1 MSLLSDAAIFLGAAV
16 VAVPLFKRIGL
27 GAVLGYLVAGGLIG
41 PWGLRLITN
50 VEAILHFSELGVVL
64 LLFLIGLELQP
75 SRLWVLRRAVFG
87 LGGAQVAVTGALIA
101 GIGVALGL
109 RVDAAAIAGV
119 GLSLS
124 STAFVLQILA
134 EKGQMQAQH
143 GRSAFAI
150 LLFQDLAVIP
160 LLAVLPLLGPGAPAE
175 GGGAPAEGGSL
186 ASSLTAVAV
195 VLAVI
200 AGGRY
205 LVRPAFRAIAAAHA
219 HEIFT
224 AAALLLVL
232 GTALLM
238 VHVGLSM
245 SLGAFM
251 AGVLLAD
258 SEYRHELEADIE
270 PFKGLLMGL
279 FFIAVG
285 MSANIGLLVERPA
298 LVLGLVVGMMALK
311 AAVLFGVGRASG
323 HGAASAR
330 DLALALPQG
339 GEFAFVLF
347 GLAAA
352 QGILDRRLSELL
364 VVVVTLSMALTPL
377 LIAVGDALV
386 RRRQRTGPAREFDA
400 IEDSDPRVIIA
411 GYGRFG
417 QIVSRVLRTRKIPFT
432 ALEASAAQVDF
443 VRQYGNKI
451 YYGDASRLDLLRA
464 ARADKAKIFVLAI
477 DDVAS
482 SVKTA
487 EVVKRHFPNL
497 EIYARARNRQHAY
510 QLMDIGVKVLV
521 RETFLSSLEVAERV
535 LEGLGMRAP
544 DARATVERFRAHDE
558 QALLRGHAVHNDEA
572 KLIQTAKQTAQEL
585 ESLFETD
592 ASAPP
597 GDDKAAAV

>member
-1 MSLLSDAAIFLGAAV
+1 MSLLSDAAVFLGAAV

-27 GAVLGYLVAGGLIG
+27 GAVLGYLVAGALLG
-41 PWGLRLITN
+41 PWGLRIITN
-50 VEAILHFSELGVVL
+50 VEDILHFSELGVVL

-87 LGGAQVAVTGALIA
+87 LGGAQVALTGALIA
-101 GIGVALGL
+101 LIGAALGL
-109 RVDAAAIAGV
+109 RADTAAIAGV

-134 EKGQMQAQH
+134 EKGQMQSQH

-160 LLAVLPLLGPGAPAE
+160 LLAVLPLLGAGGAAPAE
-175 GGGAPAEGGSL
+175 GSAV
-186 ASSLTAVAV
+186 ASSLKAAAVL
-195 VLAVI
+195 LAVI

-205 LVRPAFRAIAAAHA
+205 LVRPVFRAIAAAHA

-224 AAALLLVL
+224 AAALLVVL
-232 GTALLM
+232 GTALVM
-238 VHVGLSM
+238 VQVGLSM

-285 MSANIGLLVERPA
+285 MSANIGLVIERPLLVFG
-298 LVLGLVVGMMALK
+298 LVLGVMALK
-311 AAVLFGVGRASG
+311 AAVLFTLGRASG
-323 HGAASAR
+323 HAPGSAR

-347 GLAAA
+347 GLAAG
-352 QGILDRRLSELL
+352 QGIMDRLLADLL

-377 LIAVGDALV
+377 VIALGDALV
-386 RRRQRTGPAREFDA
+386 KRWLRGGPERQFDA
-400 IEDSDPRVIIA
+400 IDDNDPRVIIA

-432 ALEASAAQVDF
+432 ALDASATQVDF
-443 VRQYGNKI
+443 VRKYGNKI

-487 EVVKRHFPNL
+487 EVVKRHFPDL
-497 EIYARARNRQHAY
+497 MIYARARNRQHAY
-510 QLMDIGVKVLV
+510 ALMDIGVTVLE
-521 RETFLSSLEVAERV
+521 RETFLSSLEVAARV
-535 LEGLGMRAP
+535 LEGLGMRER
-544 DARATVERFRAHDE
+544 DARATIARFRAHDE
-558 QALLRGHAVHNDEA
+558 KVLVRGHAVHNDEA
-572 KLIQTAKQTAQEL
+572 KLIEAARQAAQEL
-585 ESLFETD
+585 EGLFESDET
-592 ASAPP
+592 APS
-597 GDDKAAAV
+597 GRDDKAAAV

>member
-1 MSLLSDAAIFLGAAV
+1 MSLLSDAAVFLGAAV

-27 GAVLGYLVAGGLIG
+27 GAVLGYLVAGALLG
-41 PWGLRLITN
+41 PWGLRIITN
-50 VEAILHFSELGVVL
+50 VEDILHFSELGVVL

-101 GIGVALGL
+101 LIGAALGL
-109 RVDAAAIAGV
+109 RADTAAIAGV

-134 EKGQMQAQH
+134 EKGQMQSQH
-143 GRSAFAI
+143 GRSAFGI

-160 LLAVLPLLGPGAPAE
+160 LLAVLPLLSHA
-175 GGGAPAEGGSL
+175 GGAPAEGSAV
-186 ASSLTAVAV
+186 ASSLKAVAV
-195 VLAVI
+195 LLAVV

-205 LVRPAFRAIAAAHA
+205 LVRPVFRAIAATHA

-224 AAALLLVL
+224 AAALLVVL

-238 VHVGLSM
+238 VQVGLSM

-285 MSANIGLLVERPA
+285 MSANIGLVVARPL
-298 LVLGLVVGMMALK
+298 LVLGLVLGVMALK
-311 AAVLFGVGRASG
+311 AAVLFVLGRATG
-323 HGAASAR
+323 HARGSAR

-347 GLAAA
+347 GMAAG
-352 QGILDRRLSELL
+352 QGIMDRLL
-364 VVVVTLSMALTPL
+364 ADLLIVVVTLSMALTPL
-377 LIAVGDALV
+377 VIALGDALV
-386 RRRQRTGPAREFDA
+386 KRWRRGAPEREFDA
-400 IEDSDPRVIIA
+400 IDDNDPRVIIA

-432 ALEASAAQVDF
+432 ALDASATQVDF
-443 VRQYGNKI
+443 VRRYGNKI

-487 EVVKRHFPNL
+487 EVVKQHFPDIR
-497 EIYARARNRQHAY
+497 IYARARNRQHAY
-510 QLMDIGVKVLV
+510 QLMDIGVTVLE
-521 RETFLSSLEVAERV
+521 RETFLSSLEVAARV
-535 LEGLGMRAP
+535 LEGLGMRER
-544 DARATVERFRAHDE
+544 DARATIERFRAHDE
-558 QALLRGHAVHNDEA
+558 KVLLRGHAVHNDEV
-572 KLIQTAKQTAQEL
+572 KLIEAAKQAAQEL
-585 ESLFETD
+585 EGLFESD
-592 ASAPP
+592 EIAPS
-597 GDDKAAAV
+597 GRDDKAAAV

>member
-1 MSLLSDAAIFLGAAV
+1 MSLLSHTAVFLGAAV
-16 VAVPLFKRIGL
+16 IAVPLFKRIGL
-27 GAVLGYLVAGGLIG
+27 GAVLGYLVAGALIG
-41 PWGLRLITN
+41 PWGLQILTD
-50 VEAILHFSELGVVL
+50 VENILHFSELGVVL

-87 LGGAQVAVTGALIA
+87 LGGAQVAVTAAPIAL
-101 GIGVALGL
+101 IGVALGL
-109 RVDAAAIAGV
+109 RADTAAIAGV

-124 STAFVLQILA
+124 STAFVLQILT
-134 EKGQMQAQH
+134 EKGQIQAQH

-160 LLAVLPLLGPGAPAE
+160 LLAVLPLLGPG
-175 GGGAPAEGGSL
+175 GGAPVEGSAL
-186 ASSLTAVAV
+186 ASSLKAVAV
-195 VLAVI
+195 VLGVI

-205 LVRPAFRAIAAAHA
+205 LVRPVFRAIAAAHA

-224 AAALLLVL
+224 AAALLVVL

-238 VHVGLSM
+238 VEVGLSM

-258 SEYRHELEADIE
+258 SEYRHEIEADIE

-285 MSANIGLLVERPA
+285 MSANIGLLIERPL
-298 LVLGLVVGMMALK
+298 LVLGLVLGMMALK
-311 AAVLFGVGRASG
+311 AAVLFVLGRASG
-323 HGAASAR
+323 HAGGSAR

-347 GLAAA
+347 GLAAG
-352 QGILDRRLSELL
+352 QGLMDRFLSDLL

-377 LIAVGDALV
+377 VITLGDLLIK
-386 RRRQRTGPAREFDA
+386 RWQRTGPAREFDA
-400 IEDSDPRVIIA
+400 IEDGDPKVIIA

-432 ALEASAAQVDF
+432 ALDASATQVDF
-443 VRQYGNKI
+443 VRKYGNKI

-487 EVVKRHFPNL
+487 EVVKRHFPEL
-497 EIYARARNRQHAY
+497 RIYARARNRQHAY
-510 QLMDIGVKVLV
+510 QLMDIGVEVLE
-521 RETFLSSLEVAERV
+521 RETFLSSLEVAARV
-535 LEGLGMRAP
+535 LEGLGMREP
-544 DARATVERFRAHDE
+544 DARATIARFRAHDE
-558 QALLRGHAVHNDEA
+558 RVLLRGHAVHHDEA
-572 KLIQTAKQTAQEL
+572 KLIQAARQAAQEL
-585 ESLFETD
+585 EGLFETD
-592 ASAPP
+592 ETAPSGR
-597 GDDKAAAV
+597 GDEAPAV

>member
-1 MSLLSDAAIFLGAAV
+1 MSLLSHAAVFLGAAV
-16 VAVPLFKRIGL
+16 VAVPLFKRLGL
-27 GAVLGYLVAGGLIG
+27 GAVLGYLVAGALIG
-41 PWGLRLITN
+41 PWGLRFITD
-50 VEAILHFSELGVVL
+50 VENILHFSELGVVL

-101 GIGVALGL
+101 LGGVALGL
-109 RVDAAAIAGV
+109 RADTAAIAGV

-124 STAFVLQILA
+124 STAFVLQILG
-134 EKGQMQAQH
+134 EKGQMQSQH

-160 LLAVLPLLGPGAPAE
+160 LLAVLPLLGA
-175 GGGAPAEGGSL
+175 GGGAPAEGSAL
-186 ASSLTAVAV
+186 ASSLKAVAV
-195 VLAVI
+195 LLAVV

-205 LVRPAFRAIAAAHA
+205 LVRPVFRAIAAVHA

-224 AAALLLVL
+224 AAALLVVL

-238 VHVGLSM
+238 VQVGLSM

-285 MSANIGLLVERPA
+285 MSANIGLLIERPL
-298 LVLGLVVGMMALK
+298 LVLGLVLGMMALK
-311 AAVLFGVGRASG
+311 AAVLFALGKASG
-323 HGAASAR
+323 HAAGSAR

-347 GLAAA
+347 GLAAG
-352 QGILDRRLSELL
+352 QGIMDRLLSDLL

-377 LIAVGDALV
+377 VLALGDQLIK
-386 RRRQRTGPAREFDA
+386 RWQRTGPAREFDA
-400 IEDSDPRVIIA
+400 IEDDDPRVIIA

-432 ALEASAAQVDF
+432 ALDASATQVDF
-443 VRQYGNKI
+443 VRKYGNKI

-464 ARADKAKIFVLAI
+464 ARADKAKILVLAI

-487 EVVKRHFPNL
+487 EVVKRHFPEL
-497 EIYARARNRQHAY
+497 KIYARARNRQHAY
-510 QLMDIGVKVLV
+510 QLMDIGVEVLE
-521 RETFLSSLEVAERV
+521 RETFLSSLEVAARV
-535 LEGLGMRAP
+535 LEGLGMREP
-544 DARATVERFRAHDE
+544 EARATVARFRAHDE
-558 QALLRGHAVHNDEA
+558 RVLQRGHAVHHDEA
-572 KLIQTAKQTAQEL
+572 KLIQAARQAAQEL
-585 ESLFETD
+585 EGLFETD
-592 ASAPP
+592 EVAPS
-597 GDDKAAAV
+597 GREDKAAAV

>member
-1 MSLLSDAAIFLGAAV
+1 MSLLSVAAVFLGAAV

-27 GAVLGYLVAGGLIG
+27 GAVLGYLVAGALLG
-41 PWGLRLITN
+41 PFGFEIFTD
-50 VEAILHFSELGVVL
+50 VENILHFSELGVVL

-87 LGGAQVAVTGALIA
+87 LGGAQVAVTGGLIA
-101 GIGVALGL
+101 LIGVALGL
-109 RVDAAAIAGV
+109 RVDTAAIVGV

-134 EKGQMQAQH
+134 EKGQMQSQH

-160 LLAVLPLLGPGAPAE
+160 LLAVLPLLGPGSGEAAE
-175 GGGAPAEGGSL
+175 GSAL
-186 ASSLTAVAV
+186 LSSLQAVAV
-195 VLAVI
+195 VLGVV

-205 LVRPAFRAIAAAHA
+205 LVRPVFRAIAAAHA

-224 AAALLLVL
+224 AAALLVVL

-238 VHVGLSM
+238 VFVGLSM

-285 MSANIGLLVERPA
+285 MSANIGLVVERPG
-298 LVLGLVVGMMALK
+298 LVLGLVLGMMALK
-311 AAVLFGVGRASG
+311 AAVLLGLGKASG
-323 HGAASAR
+323 HAPGSAR

-347 GLAAA
+347 GLAAG
-352 QGILDRRLSELL
+352 QGLMDRFLSDLL

-377 LIAVGDALV
+377 VIALGDAIV
-386 RRRQRTGPAREFDA
+386 RRRRKSGPEREFDA
-400 IEDSDPRVIIA
+400 IEDDDPRVIIA
-411 GYGRFG
+411 GFGRFG

-432 ALEASAAQVDF
+432 ALEASATQVDF
-443 VRQYGNKI
+443 VRKFGNKI

-464 ARADKAKIFVLAI
+464 ARADKARVFVLAI
-477 DDVAS
+477 DDMEA

-487 EVVKRHFPNL
+487 DVVKRHFPNL

-510 QLMDIGVKVLV
+510 QLMDIGVKVLE
-521 RETFLSSLEVAERV
+521 RETFLSSLEVAARV
-535 LEGLGMRAP
+535 LEGLGMREP
-544 DARATVERFRAHDE
+544 DARATIEKFRAHDE
-558 QALLRGHAVHNDEA
+558 RTLLRGHAVHNDEA
-572 KLIQTAKQTAQEL
+572 KLVQAAKQAALEL
-585 ESLFETD
+585 EGLFEAD
-592 ASAPP
+592 ESVPS
-597 GDDKAAAV
+597 GSGKADEAATA

>member
-1 MSLLSDAAIFLGAAV
+1 MSLLSHAAVFLGAAV

-27 GAVLGYLVAGGLIG
+27 GAVLGYLVAGALIG
-41 PWGLRLITN
+41 PWGLRFITD
-50 VEAILHFSELGVVL
+50 VENILHFSELGVVL

-101 GIGVALGL
+101 LIGVALGL
-109 RVDAAAIAGV
+109 RADTAAIAGV

-160 LLAVLPLLGPGAPAE
+160 LLAVLPLLGA
-175 GGGAPAEGGSL
+175 GGGAPAEGSAL
-186 ASSLTAVAV
+186 ASSLKAVAV
-195 VLAVI
+195 LLAVV

-205 LVRPAFRAIAAAHA
+205 LVRPVFRAIAAAHA

-224 AAALLLVL
+224 AAALLVVL

-238 VHVGLSM
+238 VQVGLSM

-285 MSANIGLLVERPA
+285 MSANIGLLIERPL
-298 LVLGLVVGMMALK
+298 LVLGLVLGVMALK
-311 AAVLFGVGRASG
+311 AAVLFALGRANG
-323 HGAASAR
+323 HAAGSAR

-347 GLAAA
+347 GLAAG
-352 QGILDRRLSELL
+352 QGIMDRLLSDLL

-377 LIAVGDALV
+377 VLALGDQLIK
-386 RRRQRTGPAREFDA
+386 RWQRTGPAREFDA
-400 IEDSDPRVIIA
+400 IEDGDPRVIIA

-417 QIVSRVLRTRKIPFT
+417 QIVSRVLRTKKIPFT
-432 ALEASAAQVDF
+432 ALDASATQVDF
-443 VRQYGNKI
+443 VRRYGNKI

-477 DDVAS
+477 DDVAA

-487 EVVKRHFPNL
+487 EVVKRHFPEL
-497 EIYARARNRQHAY
+497 RIYARARNRQHAY
-510 QLMDIGVKVLV
+510 QLMDIGVEVLE
-521 RETFLSSLEVAERV
+521 RETFLSSLEVAARV
-535 LEGLGMRAP
+535 LEGLGMREP
-544 DARATVERFRAHDE
+544 EARATVARFRAHDE
-558 QALLRGHAVHNDEA
+558 RVLQRGHAVHHDEA
-572 KLIQTAKQTAQEL
+572 KLIQAARQAAQEL
-585 ESLFETD
+585 EGLFETD
-592 ASAPP
+592 DVAPS
-597 GDDKAAAV
+597 GRDDKAAAV